1 MNAGMRP
8 RGAKSRMKSTI
19 TKTDQVVER
28 KVRDNLILVPMKTG
42 PARLDALYTL
52 NETAGFIWDS
62 ITPGITRDE
71 LVARLVAKYDVSEAT
86 ARQDVQRVLERL
98 TAIGAI
104 QE

>member
-1 MNAGMRP
+1 MQ
-8 RGAKSRMKSTI
+8 STI

-28 KVRDNLILVPMKTG
+28 KVRNNLILVPMKTG

-52 NETAGFIWDS
+52 NETAAFIWDS

-71 LVARLVAKYDVSEAT
+71 LVSRLVTHYDVPEDVARL
-86 ARQDVQRVLERL
+86 DVQRVLERL
-98 TAIGAI
+98 AAIGAI